1 MNMVLVMGGSWFID
15 NHTSDVL
22 SDNEYSVSILDL
34 VLSPLLQDNQK
45 MKVSDLFS
53 ILFKIVGKEVN
64 DKYLEKQEEAS
75 HYGNSHRR
83 LIPQVLLKI
92 MPTEFVY
99 LV

>member
-1 MNMVLVMGGSWFID
+1 MVLVMGGSWFID

-64 DKYLEKQEEAS
+64 DKYLEEYEESS

-83 LIPQVLLKI
+83 LTPQVLLKI